1 MCVIKQ
7 NLVLIVTFFQ
17 FHNSLRSYEIVF
29 YALFLCGHCFIQY
42 RFIQYTSLYFLPIL
56 LENQCF
62 CLLVLFVFTTWSE
75 FDVLFINFCNIYIII
90 IYIVSVKCFCS
101 QLSLLTQFVRTDTRM
116 TIISFNKK
124 TCFQG
129 AFEF

>member
-7 NLVLIVTFFQ
+7 NFVLIVTFFQ

-29 YALFLCGHCFIQY
+29 YALFLCDHCFIQY